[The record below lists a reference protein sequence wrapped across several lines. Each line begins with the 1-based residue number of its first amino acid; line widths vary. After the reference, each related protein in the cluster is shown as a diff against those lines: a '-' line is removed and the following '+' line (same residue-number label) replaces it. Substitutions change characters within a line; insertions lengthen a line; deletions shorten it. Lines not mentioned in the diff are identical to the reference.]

1 VVHLFF
7 DCVVAKR
14 AWEMIS
20 VVFGIET
27 GRDYDS
33 IAKMWLC
40 NKKNWSLQYVYF
52 SYLLGP
58 LEIEK
63 FTLLPGVAWTGMQA
77 LWQMVLPMLRSWRV
91 LVQLKGLDG
100 FDRALAA
107 LEKMAYAPEPLP
119 WRSVR
124 SAT

>member
-27 GRDYDS
+27 GRDYYS

-40 NKKNWSLQYVYF
+40 NKKIGVCNM
-52 SYLLGP
+52 
-58 LEIEK
+58 
-63 FTLLPGVAWTGMQA
+63 FT
-77 LWQMVLPMLRSWRV
+77 
-91 LVQLKGLDG
+91 
-100 FDRALAA
+100 
-107 LEKMAYAPEPLP
+107 
-119 WRSVR
+119 
-124 SAT
+124 SATCWGL